1 LYRPSGRLAVP
12 ATRLADIGYDPG
24 VSYVL
29 IAFGG
34 AIGAVSRALVG
45 QFVYR
50 LASPAFPWGT
60 FAVNV
65 TGCLVF
71 GLVIGASESR
81 LDLGPGMRAFVL
93 IGVLGGYTTF
103 SSFTFETFEL
113 VREGRVGAAM
123 FNSLRQVVLGLSAF
137 WAAWAIA
144 RMMAVPRP

>member
-1 LYRPSGRLAVP
+1 MSA
-12 ATRLADIGYDPG
+12 
-24 VSYVL
+24 VSYFL
-29 IAFGG
+29 IALGG

-60 FAVNV
+60 FVVNV

-81 LDLGPGMRAFVL
+81 LELSPGARAFLLV
-93 IGVLGGYTTF
+93 GVLGGYTTF

-113 VREGRVGAAM
+113 IREDRIGNAL
-123 FNSLRQVVLGLSAF
+123 FNGVAQPVLGLIAF
-137 WAAWAIA
+137 WAAWVIARAIA
-144 RMMAVPRP
+144 VARA